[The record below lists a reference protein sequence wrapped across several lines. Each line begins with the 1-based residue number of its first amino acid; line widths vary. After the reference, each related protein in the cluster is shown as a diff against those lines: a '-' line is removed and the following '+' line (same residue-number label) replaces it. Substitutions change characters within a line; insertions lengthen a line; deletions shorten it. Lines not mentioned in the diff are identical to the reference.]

1 MTTPMHL
8 RVAVLQA
15 VFSEIATTRMA
26 GLPLCNP
33 ALPVEAL
40 GFEPVRHADALASGL
55 LPEQAQGLWQPPAAI
70 GVLLTPWFMNLVW
83 LPLQRDDALQPPG
96 HATALLLGG
105 HRLQFITAHEPALG
119 SFGACSLFS
128 PMQDFSDAATA
139 RDTALAVLEALR
151 PLPRQATSA
160 ALAVPARRGFLFGRP
175 AAGGVSV

>member
-1 MTTPMHL
+1 MTSAMHL

-40 GFEPVRHADALASGL
+40 GFEPMRHADALASGL
-55 LPEQAQGLWQPPAAI
+55 VPDPAPGLWQPPAAI
-70 GVLLTPWFMNLVW
+70 GVLLTPWFMNLVC
-83 LPLQRDDALQPPG
+83 LPLQRDEAVRPPG

-105 HRLQFITAHEPALG
+105 HWLQFITAHEPALG

-128 PMQDFSDAATA
+128 PMQDFNDAATA

-151 PLPRQATSA
+151 PAPRQAT
-160 ALAVPARRGFLFGRP
+160 LAVPARRSFLFGRP
-175 AAGGVSV
+175 AAGGMPA